1 MTIAKWLNMAGLVLG
16 MAGVVVIFIW
26 GPPQPTFDEDPHE
39 IPGLPPTPHS
49 IAAARREGRLKRR
62 HQLMSSIGLALVFL
76 GFAVQFAAVL
86 ETP

>member
-1 MTIAKWLNMAGLVLG
+1 MRIRTRSQVYR
-16 MAGVVVIFIW
+16 
-26 GPPQPTFDEDPHE
+26 QRRT
-39 IPGLPPTPHS
+39 